1 VRANIRVH
9 YSRSRPAM
17 IYSIGLCA
25 SDSRIMV
32 KHMLLECPSTAVV
45 VLTCTGTE

>member
-1 VRANIRVH
+1 
-9 YSRSRPAM
+9 
-17 IYSIGLCA
+17 
-25 SDSRIMV
+25 MV